1 MRPRLLAKLWIL
13 ALPIIVAACS
23 KRQKPVSVT
32 PARVV
37 SEAPTASAP
46 AVGSLQNGPRFTGE
60 VRQGQQFEK
69 AFAPNMVFR
78 LEPYAGNDSGWS
90 IRIAPG
96 TDSAASSM
104 DCIGAI
110 QVPLHG
116 DTTLEIEPPE
126 DGASKDP
133 SWKQRAFDFVATA
146 EDCKVAWGL
155 MNDAN
160 YNHTLSEKE
169 REQAGAR
176 QEKLPL
182 HHGKFTILD
191 ARYGPANATNGHGTL
206 EWLKFEVDL
215 NAGAEASSAQAPKLA
230 VQPSGTRAIDV
241 RPL

>member
-1 MRPRLLAKLWIL
+1 MRPRLLAKLWVL

-23 KRQKPVSVT
+23 KPQKPLSVT
-32 PARVV
+32 PAPVV
-37 SEAPTASAP
+37 PEAPTASAP

-133 SWKQRAFDFVATA
+133 SWKQRAFDFVATP
-146 EDCKVAWGL
+146 EDCKVAWDS

-160 YNHTLSEKE
+160 YNH
-169 REQAGAR
+169 
-176 QEKLPL
+176 KLRL
-182 HHGKFTILD
+182 RHGKLTILD